1 MPTKKSKLKKSKKSK
16 DLKESKDLFKMKNVL
31 PSNFNKDITK
41 KNNLK
46 MLKGVIYTTLIINI
60 IFIIY
65 ISSIIYYLNKLKDC
79 QCFLDKNKS
88 NYSNINYLIIIESI
102 LLAFQIIAFLSIVYI
117 IYIINNSKI
126 GGGKETM
133 ITAYIIFL
141 ILFLI
146 YGFFIYYVFKLSEN
160 ISDDCSCSKS
170 WLRYLLYIQT
180 FFILLSLVG
189 NGYTLLNTKF

>member
-1 MPTKKSKLKKSKKSK
+1 MPDKKRKLKKSK
-16 DLKESKDLFKMKNVL
+16 ESKDSFKTKNVL
-31 PSNFNKDITK
+31 PSNVNTFIK
-41 KNNLK
+41 KKYNLK
-46 MLKGVIYTTLIINI
+46 MLKGIIYTTLIINI

-65 ISSIIYYLNKLKDC
+65 LSSIIYYLNKLKDC

-102 LLAFQIIAFLSIVYI
+102 LLAFQIIIFLSIVYV
-117 IYIINNSKI
+117 IYMINNSKI
-126 GGGKETM
+126 GGGKDIM
-133 ITAYIIFL
+133 ITAYITFL

-160 ISDDCSCSKS
+160 ISDDCLCSKS

-189 NGYTLLNTKF
+189 NGYTLLNAKF

>member
-1 MPTKKSKLKKSKKSK
+1 MPDKKRKLKKS
-16 DLKESKDLFKMKNVL
+16 KESKDLFKTKNVL
-31 PSNFNKDITK
+31 PANFNKELSK

-46 MLKGVIYTTLIINI
+46 MLKSMVYIMLIVNI
-60 IFIIY
+60 IIIIY
-65 ISSIIYYLNKLKDC
+65 ISSIIYYLNKLKEC

-88 NYSNINYLIIIESI
+88 NYSDINYLIIIESI
-102 LLAFQIIAFLSIVYI
+102 LLAFQIIAFISIVYV
-117 IYIINNSKI
+117 IYIINNAKI

-133 ITAYIIFL
+133 ITVYIIFS

-146 YGFFIYYVFKLSEN
+146 YGFFVYYVFKLSEN

-180 FFILLSLVG
+180 FFIILSLVG

>member
-1 MPTKKSKLKKSKKSK
+1 MPDKKRKLKKSKES
-16 DLKESKDLFKMKNVL
+16 KESKDLFKTKNVL
-31 PSNFNKDITK
+31 PANVNKELSK

-46 MLKGVIYTTLIINI
+46 MLKSMVYIMLIVNI
-60 IFIIY
+60 IIIIY
-65 ISSIIYYLNKLKDC
+65 LSSIIYYLNKLKEC

-88 NYSNINYLIIIESI
+88 NYSDINYLIIIESI
-102 LLAFQIIAFLSIVYI
+102 LLAFQIIAFISIVYV
-117 IYIINNSKI
+117 IYIINNVKI
-126 GGGKETM
+126 GGGKETT
-133 ITAYIIFL
+133 ITVYIIFS

-146 YGFFIYYVFKLSEN
+146 YGFFVYYVFKLSEN

-180 FFILLSLVG
+180 FFIILSLVG

>member
-1 MPTKKSKLKKSKKSK
+1 MPEKKNKSKKSK
-16 DLKESKDLFKMKNVL
+16 DSKDLFKMKNIL

-46 MLKGVIYTTLIINI
+46 MFKGVIYTTLIINI

-65 ISSIIYYLNKLKDC
+65 ISYIIYYLNKLKDC

-102 LLAFQIIAFLSIVYI
+102 ILAFQIIVFLSIVYV
-117 IYIINNSKI
+117 IYMINNSKI
-126 GGGKETM
+126 GGGIQKM
-133 ITAYIIFL
+133 ISGYIIFL

-146 YGFFIYYVFKLSEN
+146 CGFFIYYVFKLSEN

-180 FFILLSLVG
+180 FFILLSLVEI
-189 NGYTLLNTKF
+189 GYILLNTKF

>member
-1 MPTKKSKLKKSKKSK
+1 MPDKKSKLKKSK
-16 DLKESKDLFKMKNVL
+16 ESKDSFKTKNVL
-31 PSNFNKDITK
+31 PSNFNKELSK

-46 MLKGVIYTTLIINI
+46 MLKCMIYIALIVNI

-65 ISSIIYYLNKLKDC
+65 LSSIIYYLNKLKEC

-102 LLAFQIIAFLSIVYI
+102 LLAFQIILLLSI
-117 IYIINNSKI
+117 IYAIYMINNSKI
-126 GGGKETM
+126 GGGKNTM
-133 ITAYIIFL
+133 ISAYIMFL

-146 YGFFIYYVFKLSEN
+146 YGAFVYYVFKLSEN
-160 ISDDCSCSKS
+160 ISDDCSCSKN

-180 FFILLSLVG
+180 FFITLSLVG

>member
-1 MPTKKSKLKKSKKSK
+1 MPDKKRKLKKSKES
-16 DLKESKDLFKMKNVL
+16 KESKDLFKTKNVL
-31 PSNFNKDITK
+31 PANVNKELSK

-46 MLKGVIYTTLIINI
+46 MVKGIIYITLIINI

-65 ISSIIYYLNKLKDC
+65 ISSIIYYLNKLKEC

-88 NYSNINYLIIIESI
+88 NYSDINYLIIIESI
-102 LLAFQIIAFLSIVYI
+102 LLAFQIIAFISIVYV
-117 IYIINNSKI
+117 IYIINNVKI
-126 GGGKETM
+126 GGGKETT
-133 ITAYIIFL
+133 ITVYIIFS

-146 YGFFIYYVFKLSEN
+146 YGFFVYYVFKLSEN

-180 FFILLSLVG
+180 FFIILSLVG

>member
-1 MPTKKSKLKKSKKSK
+1 MPIKKSKLKKSK
-16 DLKESKDLFKMKNVL
+16 ESKDSFKTKNIL
-31 PSNFNKDITK
+31 PSNFNKELSK

-65 ISSIIYYLNKLKDC
+65 LSSIIYYLNKLKEC

-88 NYSNINYLIIIESI
+88 NYSNINYLILIESI
-102 LLAFQIIAFLSIVYI
+102 LLAFQIIAFLSIVYV
-117 IYIINNSKI
+117 IYMINNAKI
-126 GGGKETM
+126 GGGKDTI
-133 ITAYIIFL
+133 ITAYIIFS

-146 YGFFIYYVFKLSEN
+146 YGFFVYYVFKLSEN

-180 FFILLSLVG
+180 FFIILSLVG

>member
-1 MPTKKSKLKKSKKSK
+1 MPTKKSKLKKS
-16 DLKESKDLFKMKNVL
+16 KESKDLFKMKNVL
-31 PSNFNKDITK
+31 PSNFNKELSK

-46 MLKGVIYTTLIINI
+46 MLNGVIYTTLIINI

-65 ISSIIYYLNKLKDC
+65 ISSIIYYLNKLKEC

-102 LLAFQIIAFLSIVYI
+102 LLAFQIILLLLIVFA
-117 IYIINNSKI
+117 IYMINNAKI
-126 GGGKETM
+126 GGGKDRM
-133 ITAYIIFL
+133 ISAYIMFL
-141 ILFLI
+141 FLFLI
-146 YGFFIYYVFKLSEN
+146 YGSFIYYVFKLSEN

-170 WLRYLLYIQT
+170 SLRYLLYIQT
-180 FFILLSLVG
+180 FFFILSLVG